1 VGPLSWNAF
10 FCFVKFDLPRAI
22 SHSRH
27 TCNESI

>member
-1 VGPLSWNAF
+1 VVGPAVLEFLF
-10 FCFVKFDLPRAI
+10 FMKFDLPRAI